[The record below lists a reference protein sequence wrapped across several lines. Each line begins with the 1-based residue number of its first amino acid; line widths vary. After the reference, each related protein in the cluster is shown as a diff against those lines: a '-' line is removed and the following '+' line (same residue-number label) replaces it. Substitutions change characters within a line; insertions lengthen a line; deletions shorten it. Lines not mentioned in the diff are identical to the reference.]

1 MKKSFLFTAIIL
13 SLALTQCNSGGG
25 GDSSPAEKDPSNASN
40 FKGGLKI
47 ENIKSI
53 TFLEGGNT
61 VKIQRESNTTTVT
74 ITEGTGAN
82 ASKTTYTSADAIK
95 VENETKNP
103 NGYFT
108 YELTIPDTS
117 ATGNITC
124 KFNPSTINI
133 TLMTQV
139 SSPVG
144 GYDIIGQTTSSTTI
158 SYATSKTITLA
169 TGHAI
174 SVNTTK

>member
-1 MKKSFLFTAIIL
+1 MKTSFLLTAILL
-13 SLALTQCNSGGG
+13 SLALTQCNSGGD
-25 GDSSPAEKDPSNASN
+25 DSSPSERDPSNASN

-53 TFLEGGNT
+53 TFLDNGNT
-61 VKIQRESNTTTVT
+61 VEIQPKSNTTTVT
-74 ITEGTGAN
+74 ITEGTGGS
-82 ASKTTYTSADAIK
+82 ASQTTYTSAEAIK
-95 VENETKNP
+95 VEKETKNP

-117 ATGNITC
+117 TTGNITC
-124 KFNPSTINI
+124 KFNPSAIQV
-133 TLMTQV
+133 TLMTQA

-144 GYDIIGQTTSSTTI
+144 GYDIIGETTSATTI
-158 SYATSKTITLA
+158 NYATNKTITLA
-169 TGHAI
+169 TKHAI